1 LRETEDKEADLI
13 CSVRCL
19 LAADR
24 RARAHT
30 RVLYSYP
37 LRHTKTKKIT
47 TPVYTSTTLYKKF
60 HSILSLPVF
69 AAAEGFFGTAKLL
82 PPPPL
87 RTAGTLEER
96 DDLAELEDLA

>member
-1 LRETEDKEADLI
+1 MRVRIRAYSIHTL
-13 CSVRCL
+13 SVTQRQ
-19 LAADR
+19 
-24 RARAHT
+24 
-30 RVLYSYP
+30 
-37 LRHTKTKKIT
+37 KKIT
-47 TPVYTSTTLYKKF
+47 TPVYTATTLYKKF